1 MNEIIVVGAG
11 MAGMTA
17 AIRASDNAHIDLI
30 SPDYSER
37 SQSVMAMGGINAALD
52 TKGQEDSTEQHFADT
67 MHGGCEINDVEAVSR
82 LTGDAPKIVDWL
94 SEIGTSFTRDENG
107 NIDLRYFG
115 GQKKQRTAYAGARTG
130 KQIVTALINQCRKRE
145 VEGSITRHVGWRF
158 VALIFTDKRECAG
171 VVCVNEDTD
180 EIKSFIGD
188 AVIIATGG
196 FNALFGKTVGSTQN
210 DGYVTAKLL
219 TQGVQLANLEMI
231 QYHPTTVM
239 TPNKRM
245 LITEAARGEGGK
257 LYVLRDDEK
266 WYFMKEWYPELAELM
281 PRDIVSR
288 SIYMASDGGEK
299 EVYLDITHLDE
310 DTIKVKL
317 DEVYDVCTRYLNL
330 NPIEEPIPVFP
341 GIHYFMGGIRTD
353 ANHKTN
359 IKGLYAAGECSC
371 QYHGA
376 NRLGGNSL
384 LGAIHGGW
392 IAAENAI
399 LEKPTGK
406 IVREE
411 VSLPTQNDG
420 RLAKIMN
427 SSMSI
432 FRDEEKLSFGLNE
445 LNEMDETPA
454 IILAKAC
461 IMSALE
467 RKESRGAHQRTD
479 YPQSS
484 SEFKKSSNVI
494 YDGEINVFFE

>member
-196 FNALFGKTVGSTQN
+196 FNALFGKTVGSTR
-210 DGYVTAKLL
+210 
-219 TQGVQLANLEMI
+219 M
-231 QYHPTTVM
+231 TVM
-239 TPNKRM
+239 SP
-245 LITEAARGEGGK
+245 
-257 LYVLRDDEK
+257 
-266 WYFMKEWYPELAELM
+266 
-281 PRDIVSR
+281 
-288 SIYMASDGGEK
+288 
-299 EVYLDITHLDE
+299 
-310 DTIKVKL
+310 
-317 DEVYDVCTRYLNL
+317 
-330 NPIEEPIPVFP
+330 
-341 GIHYFMGGIRTD
+341 
-353 ANHKTN
+353 
-359 IKGLYAAGECSC
+359 
-371 QYHGA
+371 
-376 NRLGGNSL
+376 
-384 LGAIHGGW
+384 
-392 IAAENAI
+392 
-399 LEKPTGK
+399 
-406 IVREE
+406 
-411 VSLPTQNDG
+411 QN
-420 RLAKIMN
+420 
-427 SSMSI
+427 
-432 FRDEEKLSFGLNE
+432 
-445 LNEMDETPA
+445 
-454 IILAKAC
+454 
-461 IMSALE
+461 
-467 RKESRGAHQRTD
+467 
-479 YPQSS
+479 Y
-484 SEFKKSSNVI
+484 
-494 YDGEINVFFE
+494 